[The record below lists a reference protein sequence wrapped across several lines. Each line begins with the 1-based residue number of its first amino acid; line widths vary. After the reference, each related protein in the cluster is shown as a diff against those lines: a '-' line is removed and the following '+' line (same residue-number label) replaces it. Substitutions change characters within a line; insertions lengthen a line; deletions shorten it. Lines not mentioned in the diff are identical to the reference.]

1 MAVALKP
8 FTAWVVGTWTGLFQF
23 ALMVSEWL
31 RLPFDYGTIEYL
43 GVYGIATLVIMILN
57 YFFYDRLVFG
67 SKKKTV
73 KTGEMAQE
81 EGAGETA

>member
-1 MAVALKP
+1 M
-8 FTAWVVGTWTGLFQF
+8 
-23 ALMVSEWL
+23 
-31 RLPFDYGTIEYL
+31 PFDYGTIEYL

-81 EGAGETA
+81 EGAGKTA